1 MTTYRLSYEETIM
14 SNTPIQLGNLNFDGI
29 KQNLVNFLQNSD
41 NNLDIDF
48 EGSIANTLVDL
59 LSYNT
64 LYYAFYSN
72 MLMNES
78 FMDSAQRVESLV
90 SLSKPLGYAI
100 SHKNSASVVLTL
112 TNTGS
117 DQYNLNQYST
127 SVTGVNDGVNYTF
140 TYANP
145 LNDRNTAEEPVV
157 GPGET
162 KSFRFYQSSSR
173 IINAPVVVDYRTQK
187 FNLNNKNIDPRTIRV
202 SVGESDGI
210 KEYTRIS
217 NNNSSLSTSS
227 RVYYLET
234 TSSGYSVYFGAPTDT
249 SGVLSGRGV
258 GETEVVYVSYLT
270 NNGSGGNGSTN
281 FGGLIPTI
289 TVANSSTKASG
300 GYDSPNI
307 NLIKFAAPRNFVAS
321 GSLVTVSDYE
331 VAIFETGL
339 VSVGPN
345 PENNISVYSSSTA
358 ADRSSGRVLF
368 SLFDAALNGGA
379 GQVIT
384 ETNAVPR
391 DITTN
396 FKEEVLAGIS
406 FEYREPLEVDITF
419 TSNEDNDAFNSAYR
433 RGFNQTFSDS
443 LNSSSILVETTK
455 IPDKQR
461 NTTGNLSGLLAGGA
475 PEISGKFDFKN
486 AIDFTSAGTT
496 FSISFK
502 PLGSNVDSI
511 ATISNNLINYASGTT
526 LSSDNPSS
534 GRFELDP
541 AKFQTVGGIT
551 LNLTTGEI
559 VIKDEL
565 LVNPKITGSG

>member
-1 MTTYRLSYEETIM
+1 M

-90 SLSKPLGYAI
+90 SLSKPLGYTI
-100 SHKNSASVVLTL
+100 SHKNSASVVLSL
-112 TNTGS
+112 TNNGS
-117 DQYNLNQYST
+117 NQYILNQYLT
-127 SVTGVNDGVNYTF
+127 SITGVVDGVNYTF
-140 TYANP
+140 TYTNP
-145 LNDRNTAEEPVV
+145 LSDNTNTPDSIIA
-157 GPGET
+157 PGET
-162 KSFRFYQSSSR
+162 KSFKFYQSSSQTL
-173 IINAPVVVDYRTQK
+173 NAPVVVDYKNQK
-187 FNLNNKNIDPRTIRV
+187 FDLNNKNIDPRTIRV
-202 SVGESDGI
+202 SVGEGDGV

-217 NNNSSLSTSS
+217 NNNSSLSSSS

-258 GETEVVYVSYLT
+258 GETEIVYVSYLT
-270 NNGSGGNGSTN
+270 SNGSGGNGSTN
-281 FGGLIPTI
+281 FTGLLSTI
-289 TVANSSTKASG
+289 DIGNSSTNASG
-300 GYDSPNI
+300 GYDNPDI

-331 VAIFETGL
+331 VAILETGL
-339 VSVGPN
+339 LSVGTN
-345 PENNISVYSSSTA
+345 PENNISVYGSSTA

-384 ETNAVPR
+384 ETNTVPQN
-391 DITTN
+391 ITVN

-419 TSNEDNDAFNSAYR
+419 NSNEDNDAFNSAYR

-455 IPDKQR
+455 IPAKQK
-461 NTTGNLSGLLAGGA
+461 NTTANLTGVLSGGA
-475 PEISGKFDFKN
+475 SEVSGKFDFKN
-486 AIDFTSAGTT
+486 EIDFTSTGTT

-541 AKFQTVGGIT
+541 AKFQSVGGIT
-551 LNLTTGEI
+551 LNLTTGQI

>member
-1 MTTYRLSYEETIM
+1 M
-14 SNTPIQLGNLNFDGI
+14 
-29 KQNLVNFLQNSD
+29 
-41 NNLDIDF
+41 
-48 EGSIANTLVDL
+48 
-59 LSYNT
+59 
-64 LYYAFYSN
+64 
-72 MLMNES
+72 
-78 FMDSAQRVESLV
+78 
-90 SLSKPLGYAI
+90 
-100 SHKNSASVVLTL
+100 
-112 TNTGS
+112 
-117 DQYNLNQYST
+117 
-127 SVTGVNDGVNYTF
+127 
-140 TYANP
+140 
-145 LNDRNTAEEPVV
+145 
-157 GPGET
+157 
-162 KSFRFYQSSSR
+162 
-173 IINAPVVVDYRTQK
+173 
-187 FNLNNKNIDPRTIRV
+187 
-202 SVGESDGI
+202 
-210 KEYTRIS
+210 
-217 NNNSSLSTSS
+217 
-227 RVYYLET
+227 
-234 TSSGYSVYFGAPTDT
+234 
-249 SGVLSGRGV
+249 
-258 GETEVVYVSYLT
+258 T

-379 GQVIT
+379 GQV
-384 ETNAVPR
+384 
-391 DITTN
+391 
-396 FKEEVLAGIS
+396 
-406 FEYREPLEVDITF
+406 
-419 TSNEDNDAFNSAYR
+419 
-433 RGFNQTFSDS
+433 NQTFSDS

-502 PLGSNVDSI
+502 PFGSNVDSI

>member
-1 MTTYRLSYEETIM
+1 M

-90 SLSKPLGYAI
+90 SLSKPLGYTI
-100 SHKNSASVVLTL
+100 SHKNSASVVLSL
-112 TNTGS
+112 TNNGS
-117 DQYNLNQYST
+117 NQYILNQYLT
-127 SVTGVNDGVNYTF
+127 SITGVVDGVNYTF
-140 TYANP
+140 TYTNP
-145 LNDRNTAEEPVV
+145 LSDNTNTPDSIIA
-157 GPGET
+157 PGET
-162 KSFRFYQSSSR
+162 KSFKFYQSSSQTL
-173 IINAPVVVDYRTQK
+173 NAPVVVDYKNQK
-187 FNLNNKNIDPRTIRV
+187 FDLNNKNIDPRTIRV
-202 SVGESDGI
+202 SVGESDGV

-217 NNNSSLSTSS
+217 NNNSSLSSSS

-258 GETEVVYVSYLT
+258 GETEIVYVSYLT
-270 NNGSGGNGSTN
+270 SNGSGGNGSTN
-281 FGGLIPTI
+281 FTGLLSTI
-289 TVANSSTKASG
+289 DIGNSSTNASG
-300 GYDSPNI
+300 GYDNPDI

-331 VAIFETGL
+331 VAILETGL
-339 VSVGPN
+339 LSVGTN
-345 PENNISVYSSSTA
+345 PENNISVYGSSTA

-384 ETNAVPR
+384 ETNTVPQN
-391 DITTN
+391 ITVN

-419 TSNEDNDAFNSAYR
+419 NSNEDNDAFNSAYR

-455 IPDKQR
+455 IPAKQK
-461 NTTGNLSGLLAGGA
+461 NTTANLTGVLSGGA
-475 PEISGKFDFKN
+475 SEVSGKFDFKN
-486 AIDFTSAGTT
+486 EIDFTSTGTT

-541 AKFQTVGGIT
+541 AKFQSVGGIT
-551 LNLTTGEI
+551 LNLTTGQI